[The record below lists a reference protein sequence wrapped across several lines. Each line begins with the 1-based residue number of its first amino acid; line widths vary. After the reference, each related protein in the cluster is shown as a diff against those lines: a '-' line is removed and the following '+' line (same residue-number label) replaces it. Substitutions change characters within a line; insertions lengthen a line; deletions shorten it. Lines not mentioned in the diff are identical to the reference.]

1 MNVFNQDR
9 AVRFGQFHV
18 GEIPDRFDPVFRQ
31 DFRHLEG
38 CLFRHGQ
45 NGNCNLVFLQV
56 LFQSV
61 HGQDRYA
68 LKLRADQ
75 VLLDIERRCQFH
87 PAGPEAE
94 VIHQRMPDVAD
105 ADQDRPKASVHTED
119 RSNLFPQRCDIVS
132 VSLLAEFPEAAEIL
146 PDL

>member
-1 MNVFNQDR
+1 MKALVLAGGIPQIDLIQQLKGRGVETILVDGSSNPVALPYPDKFYQTDIFDVEAIKDIAMKENV
-9 AVRFGQFHV
+9 
-18 GEIPDRFDPVFRQ
+18 
-31 DFRHLEG
+31 DFLITV
-38 CLFRHGQ
+38 C
-45 NGNCNLVFLQV
+45 
-56 LFQSV
+56 
-61 HGQDRYA
+61 
-68 LKLRADQ
+68 ADQ

-87 PAGPEAE
+87 PAGPEAD